1 MILKQLFLVHFRN
14 YENARFDLHPAGNL
28 IIAPNGYGKTNLLEA
43 IAYCGIGKS
52 VHFHRDEFLC
62 EQGYDF
68 FSIKG
73 LFQTDNELGLEIQI
87 SWQKGK
93 KLLKINGNPVR
104 QLSRIYEGVKV
115 IYSAPE
121 DMNLIDGSPRF
132 RRQYFDLA
140 LSQIYPEYIGLLR
153 NYLHIVEQ
161 RNNLL
166 KKEYTYAEK
175 HSWDLHFCEFLF
187 PVLQYRQK
195 YLNLVNQA
203 LKEQYPHISEQVKDI
218 SIEYKVNGIEDYPNS
233 IDKLI
238 RILEELEKRE
248 KNYQRTLVG
257 PHLDDYE
264 FLLNQNNL
272 KSYGSQGQKRIT
284 VIILKLIQASLIEN
298 LTSIKPI
305 MLFDDVFA
313 ELDQL
318 HTHRI
323 KEFLD
328 FHYQIFIASPNEQ
341 ITSEWNE
348 LTRLS
353 LAENKQ

>member
-1 MILKQLFLVHFRN
+1 MHFRN
-14 YENARFDLHPAGNL
+14 YEDARFDFHPAGNL

-62 EQGYDF
+62 ELGNNF
-68 FSIKG
+68 FLLRG
-73 LFQTDNELGLEIQI
+73 FFQTDNELGLEIQI

-104 QLSRIYEGVKV
+104 QLSSIYECVKV

-140 LSQIYPEYIGLLR
+140 ISQIFPEYISLLR
-153 NYLHIVEQ
+153 EYLHIVEQ

-166 KKEYTYAEK
+166 KKEYSYAEK
-175 HSWDLHFCEFLF
+175 YSWDLHFCELLF
-187 PVLQYRQK
+187 PVLQYRKK
-195 YLNLVNQA
+195 YLNLINQA
-203 LKEQYPHISEQVKDI
+203 LKERYPYISEQVKDI
-218 SIEYKVNGIEDYPNS
+218 SIQYKVNGIEYYPDTINN
-233 IDKLI
+233 L
-238 RILEELEKRE
+238 LALLAELEKRE

-264 FLLNQNNL
+264 FLLHQNNL

-284 VIILKLIQASLIEN
+284 VIILKLIQASLIES

-341 ITSEWNE
+341 IASEWDE
-348 LTRLS
+348 LSRLS
-353 LAENKQ
+353 LLDIKL

>member
-1 MILKQLFLVHFRN
+1 LILRQLFLVHFRN
-14 YENARFDLHPAGNL
+14 YEDARFDFHPAGNL

-62 EQGYDF
+62 ELGNNF
-68 FSIKG
+68 FLLRG
-73 LFQTDNELGLEIQI
+73 FFQTDNELGLEIQI

-104 QLSRIYEGVKV
+104 QLSSIYECVKV

-140 LSQIYPEYIGLLR
+140 ISQIFPEYISILR
-153 NYLHIVEQ
+153 EYLHIVEQ

-166 KKEYTYAEK
+166 KKEYSYAEK
-175 HSWDLHFCEFLF
+175 YSWDLHFCELLF
-187 PVLQYRQK
+187 PVLQYRKK
-195 YLNLVNQA
+195 YLNLINQA
-203 LKEQYPHISEQVKDI
+203 LRERYPHISEQVKDI
-218 SIEYKVNGIEDYPNS
+218 SIQYRVNGMEDYPDN
-233 IDKLI
+233 INNL
-238 RILEELEKRE
+238 LALLAELERRE

-264 FLLNQNNL
+264 FLLHKNNL

-284 VIILKLIQASLIEN
+284 VIILKLIQASLIER

-341 ITSEWNE
+341 IASEWDE
-348 LTRLS
+348 LSRLS
-353 LAENKQ
+353 LPAIKL